1 MKSIEKQQ
9 NQPMKKQLTFATML
23 LFVIAGI
30 VTGCKKDSGESRSL
44 KKKIEGKWLVSK
56 IESKVEGGET
66 KIYTGLATDFMEFRN
81 DENDQL
87 DVNINGKH
95 NLGSYAVL
103 ATDGVKLSIPGEQLS
118 CNVTTINDN
127 TLEFNATV
135 EQTNPK
141 ETRKYYLH
149 R

>member
-1 MKSIEKQQ
+1 
-9 NQPMKKQLTFATML
+9 MKKQLTFATML
-23 LFVIAGI
+23 LFIIAGI
-30 VTGCKKDSGESRSL
+30 TTGCKKESGESRTL

-66 KIYTGLATDFMEFRN
+66 KVYTGLAADFIEFRN

-87 DVNINGKH
+87 DVNINGKR

-103 ATDGVKLSIPGEQLS
+103 ATDGLEISIPGEQLS
-118 CNVTTINDN
+118 CNVTTVNDS
-127 TLEFNATV
+127 TLEFSATV
-135 EQTNPK
+135 ELSKPQ